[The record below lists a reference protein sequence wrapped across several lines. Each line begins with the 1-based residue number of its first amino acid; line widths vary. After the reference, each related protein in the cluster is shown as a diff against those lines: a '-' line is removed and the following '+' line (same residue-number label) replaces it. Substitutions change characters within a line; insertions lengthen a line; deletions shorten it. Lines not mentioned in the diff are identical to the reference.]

1 MVHWYHKMYTI
12 YLFNVNNRGLFYII
26 LFYFILNLLIPRTSL
41 PIINFI
47 FNVFY
52 VISNELLINE
62 YELPNIFINKKIT
75 S

>member
-1 MVHWYHKMYTI
+1 MVQLNVYQMSRYF
-12 YLFNVNNRGLFYII
+12 FNVNIRGLFYII
-26 LFYFILNLLIPRTSL
+26 LFYFILTLLIPRTSL

-47 FNVFY
+47 FNVFH
-52 VISNELLINE
+52 VISIELLINE